1 MEHIGIKSLLQ
12 EDCLNLEARIMELE
26 ADLAGLEKQI
36 FSVLEELPEENRLIL
51 ESYLYQLAE
60 LQLHMVIQSFKK
72 GKAIGQKTRETRKK
86 K

>member
-1 MEHIGIKSLLQ
+1 MEHIGIQSLLQ

-26 ADLAGLEKQI
+26 ADLAGLKKQI